1 METQTFYKY
10 IIVYIYI
17 YIYIYIYTYIIMK
30 KEDKKKLSHVVVLF
44 CKCCKYHQYH

>member
-17 YIYIYIYTYIIMK
+17 YIYIYIIMK
-30 KEDKKKLSHVVVLF
+30 KEDKKNEVM
-44 CKCCKYHQYH
+44 